1 MTIQKLGWS
10 VVIIGWVVIFVVLI
24 SLPFKLQQ
32 QALEENEAIKT
43 ELAEAKA
50 LIVEYQETDIDEL
63 KTELV
68 DAQNELNGYKF
79 AEDALEEGQWY
90 E

>member
-43 ELAEAKA
+43 ELAEANA
-50 LIVEYQETDIDEL
+50 LIEEYQETDIDEL
-63 KTELV
+63 KADLV

-79 AEDALEEGQWY
+79 AEDALEEGQRY